1 MILQRVKNLLWYP
14 PSERKGRPL
23 GSYSRTFP
31 WKTLYYRVSVCSVP
45 PLLLGVTGAL
55 IVRGPSGLAGFM
67 LGFLIIYICFT
78 LGVLTVLGATRL
90 RVGIPQALVCAY
102 VVKASLMGVVLL
114 RPSPLTTYGFYTL
127 TPNHKST
134 HFWFG
139 EKRQEDFWPNL
150 RRNGGV
156 ETGNSEPPGN
166 WYLAGA
172 SPAPS

>member
-67 LGFLIIYICFT
+67 LGTSI
-78 LGVLTVLGATRL
+78 
-90 RVGIPQALVCAY
+90 
-102 VVKASLMGVVLL
+102 
-114 RPSPLTTYGFYTL
+114 PLTYVPEPDKFLRIMEHSVRTYY
-127 TPNHKST
+127 P
-134 HFWFG
+134 
-139 EKRQEDFWPNL
+139 L
-150 RRNGGV
+150 R
-156 ETGNSEPPGN
+156 
-166 WYLAGA
+166 AGYMRHG
-172 SPAPS
+172 

>member
-14 PSERKGRPL
+14 PSERKERPL

-114 RPSPLTTYGFYTL
+114 TVPIPENIKHGWT
-127 TPNHKST
+127 
-134 HFWFG
+134 
-139 EKRQEDFWPNL
+139 
-150 RRNGGV
+150 
-156 ETGNSEPPGN
+156 
-166 WYLAGA
+166 LAGA
-172 SPAPS
+172 IIGAVLWLSIEAITINNIRILYFDSEP

>member
-67 LGFLIIYICFT
+67 LGFLIIYICLRGESKLDGGGAPDGAYPRKYKTRVDTRRSHYWGCT
-78 LGVLTVLGATRL
+78 LAE
-90 RVGIPQALVCAY
+90 Y
-102 VVKASLMGVVLL
+102 
-114 RPSPLTTYGFYTL
+114 
-127 TPNHKST
+127 
-134 HFWFG
+134 
-139 EKRQEDFWPNL
+139 
-150 RRNGGV
+150 
-156 ETGNSEPPGN
+156 
-166 WYLAGA
+166 
-172 SPAPS
+172 

>member
-1 MILQRVKNLLWYP
+1 MILQKVKNLLWYP

-78 LGVLTVLGATRL
+78 LGVLTVLGATR
-90 RVGIPQALVCAY
+90 
-102 VVKASLMGVVLL
+102 
-114 RPSPLTTYGFYTL
+114 
-127 TPNHKST
+127 
-134 HFWFG
+134 
-139 EKRQEDFWPNL
+139 
-150 RRNGGV
+150 
-156 ETGNSEPPGN
+156 
-166 WYLAGA
+166 
-172 SPAPS
+172 